1 MYSDKWMFDTH
12 LHETRAVETYS
23 TFADAILRQNKM
35 SGKSLQA
42 RMHKISQRNFLSER
56 LLPVSIFFLN

>member
-56 LLPVSIFFLN
+56 L